1 MPYCTI
7 EEAWGTN
14 LTSNKS
20 DKRFKKITPDNGFT
34 PLEMGYS
41 LESYPETD
49 VYDQEAKSVFT
60 KGKKKKVKRRKTFS
74 RNYNRLPEHSGPKTR
89 LPKQGKKQK
98 RLIIQENE
106 KKLDDMEN
114 HPNLNNLDLPT
125 NEYDKLFEQKLNDE
139 YLSDSDGSNTEETFQ
154 NKEHYVTF
162 LKSENDKLRDIIK
175 GLQNNNFN
183 KNDNLFDLVVF
194 ISTGVFIIFLLE
206 TLSKSIRK
214 F

>member
-60 KGKKKKVKRRKTFS
+60 KGKKKKLKEEKHFPEIITGYLNILVQKQDYLNKVK
-74 RNYNRLPEHSGPKTR
+74 N
-89 LPKQGKKQK
+89 KK
-98 RLIIQENE
+98 
-106 KKLDDMEN
+106 
-114 HPNLNNLDLPT
+114 
-125 NEYDKLFEQKLNDE
+125 
-139 YLSDSDGSNTEETFQ
+139 G
-154 NKEHYVTF
+154 
-162 LKSENDKLRDIIK
+162 
-175 GLQNNNFN
+175 
-183 KNDNLFDLVVF
+183 
-194 ISTGVFIIFLLE
+194 
-206 TLSKSIRK
+206 
-214 F
+214 